1 MKRQFKQVISCVLI
15 LTLVLTF
22 GTVPAFAKEKP
33 TTEEA
38 LKAEIKD
45 LYASEPGLVGR
56 THKMQAFIMELA
68 LHAKSRNPDFKI
80 IPQDGINL
88 AFIDGDWNKGVQKS
102 LISLVDGWGIEGMV
116 GNKSGTTPNDT
127 QKKYMKLVEEGLLV
141 TDTTV
146 CETQEQLDNYYAR
159 ASAWGIIPYPRIGG
173 ALAQEL
179 FPGKRWAENGDYF
192 WVEDPDTIGIGSRID
207 GARDVDKLTDAQNY
221 LYNINGRPYDA
232 WETWDDEEA
241 AVVAEGE
248 DGDRTRIYDSYG
260 CGLLVPSAGGEYR
273 PVAGEDGDP
282 ADVADAITV
291 YGPEWDWW
299 WREAGLAENAG
310 RETWLNAL
318 RESDYDVIYI
328 DSFYNHRALPDNQTP
343 LTKEEIDSLKV
354 KPDGGRRQVIAY
366 LSIGS
371 AEQNRWYCQD
381 DWVWVDPTNPNT
393 ERSMKSGKVTG
404 TSPNLVYSPPEN
416 APAWLALGYGGNYA
430 EEAVV
435 QWWNPEWR
443 DIIINGG
450 GKYKNIATGDNTS
463 SIDRIINQGFDGV
476 YLDNVGV
483 YSRQSARTGGW
494 NEFEAYWL
502 AHGGI
507 PGEGSSAPLVSQDLD
522 YTENPVDVP
531 NPDRGFYRG
540 RWQRADTPFGTT
552 PEVDHRVPVDES
564 SVLYHGRQ
572 MPPVEGDDI
581 EETQP
586 YNGTNVNP
594 YVGGT
599 GVSALPAISF
609 MGFDLCNF
617 SSNAFLSRQAGL
629 DFDKDPTKGSPESFA
644 GRTGKTQ
651 PLTPYALDY
660 IRGLLQKVR
669 DGNSVAFVKFS
680 YDGNG
685 FNYVEGDGEHL
696 IFGPEPTYITA
707 NNPSAMCDVPGHTDK
722 TWIEYHIWQLK
733 PILQEYEDVIM
744 CVKTGMLGPWG
755 EQHTSPE
762 ARNPETYKKMLDAY
776 LDAVPASRM
785 LLTHGG
791 GFLAWYNL
799 TYGTHYDFSTID
811 TMPVPP
817 KGSPEARFG
826 FFNDSYAAGY
836 DDGWTDNGSLPEGS
850 RMFSPDW
857 DPVNGTDDDW
867 WDITDDGYD
876 RYKLTTWINKQNSIL
891 QGEGGIG
898 SNVFGTFPGAILEAQ
913 QLRTTALNMRHGNY
927 KRWSD
932 FIYNEENVTKP
943 VTFPASTD
951 GKNPPYTGE
960 TKTAFFDPVYDGK
973 TGLEYFR
980 DRLGYRLVLREAK
993 ASEWVAQ
1000 DGILKFEGKIQNVG
1014 FGNIVNKKNVSVIL
1028 KSKTD
1033 GKSYMAL
1040 TNLDARD
1047 WRPDLDSRASNTAA
1061 YRDLNFSI
1069 NMSTFGELPAGDY
1082 DIYLKIND
1090 PKETTANK
1098 RSIRFANKGDDIWDA
1113 GLGANLIGSTTVKS
1127 NSSSGSSGSS
1137 GSKAKSTEEAQQT
1150 TTKETLKDG
1159 TVVTTTTDNAT
1170 GNQTITVKSP
1180 DGTVAEISN
1189 PRTGVITG
1197 KITLGSGVK
1206 RTVVSIP
1213 MKNAD
1218 GGTVVIIVHKDG
1230 TEEIIK
1236 NAIAEDGVLY
1246 VPVTGDVTI
1255 KIVQNGMSFNDAN
1268 QAAWAKDAIAFVTA
1282 RELFL
1287 GTGNGGFSPNRAM
1300 TRGMLATVLYRL
1312 AGEPTVGASGFSD
1325 VTGGKY
1331 STDAVAWAAQSG
1343 IVTGIGSNLFAP
1355 DREITREQLAAM
1367 LYRFAGSPGGSG
1379 TLDRFNDGSQVSE
1392 YARQASAWAIEQGII
1407 QGRTG
1412 TAIVPKAN
1420 ATRAEVATML
1430 QRFIAASITD

>member
-15 LTLVLTF
+15 LTLALTL
-22 GTVPAFAKEKP
+22 GAVPTFAGEKP

-38 LKAEIKD
+38 LKAEIKE

-116 GNKSGTTPNDT
+116 GNKSVTTPNET

-146 CETQEQLDNYYAR
+146 CDTKEQLDNYYAR

-173 ALAQEL
+173 ELAQTL
-179 FPGKRWAENGDYF
+179 FKGKRWAENGDYF
-192 WVEDPDTIGIGSRID
+192 WVEDPATIGIGGRID
-207 GARDVDKLTDAQNY
+207 SAREVDKLTVAQNY
-221 LYNINGRPYDA
+221 LYNINSRPYDA

-260 CGLLVPSAGGEYR
+260 CGLLVPSAGGEYQ
-273 PVAGEDGDP
+273 PVAGEDGESE
-282 ADVADAITV
+282 DVANVISLHGD
-291 YGPEWDWW
+291 EWDWW

-328 DSFYNHRALPDNQTP
+328 DSFYNHRALPNNQTP
-343 LTKEEIDSLKV
+343 LTKGEIDSLKV

-381 DWVWVDPTNPNT
+381 NWVWVDPTNPNT
-393 ERSMKSGKVTG
+393 ERSMKSGKITG
-404 TSPNLVYSPPEN
+404 TSPNFVYSPPEN
-416 APAWLALGYGGNYA
+416 APVWLALGYGGNYA

-435 QWWNPEWR
+435 QWWHPEWR
-443 DIIINGG
+443 NIIINGG

-483 YSRQSARTGGW
+483 YSRQSAKSGGW

-531 NPDRGFYRG
+531 NPDRGFYRANDG
-540 RWQRADTPFGTT
+540 MVVPISGSGSGTMN
-552 PEVDHRVPVDES
+552 VGNSPV
-564 SVLYHGRQ
+564 
-572 MPPVEGDDI
+572 
-581 EETQP
+581 T
-586 YNGTNVNP
+586 
-594 YVGGT
+594 VGGAQVT
-599 GVSALPAISF
+599 TRVSHVY
-609 MGFDLCNF
+609 FDLRNF
-617 SSNAFLSRQAGL
+617 SSNAFTSRGTRYNASYRAPADVSIKSRG
-629 DFDKDPTKGSPESFA
+629 DSAPYAYDTHFDYWQENVLPTWPHGTS
-644 GRTGKTQ
+644 Q
-651 PLTPYALDY
+651 PLTEDALAY
-660 IRGLLQKVR
+660 IRDKLQQVR
-669 DGNSVAFVKFS
+669 DGNGVALVRFS
-680 YDGNG
+680 YDGAG
-685 FNYVEGDGEHL
+685 YGWVDVEHPEDDYVDRL
-696 IFGPEPTYITA
+696 VADIEPDKATLL
-707 NNPSAMCDVPGHTDK
+707 GH
-722 TWIEYHIWQLK
+722 IAQLK
-733 PILQEYEDVIM
+733 PILHEYEDVIM
-744 CVKTGMLGPWG
+744 GVDGGMFGPWG
-755 EQHTSPE
+755 EMHSTTFGTSPE
-762 ARNPETYKKMLDAY
+762 AYAWLLNAW
-776 LDAVPASRM
+776 LDAVPESRSIIVQ
-785 LLTHGG
+785 GG
-791 GFLAWYNL
+791 AFLSWYNDAYRKNY
-799 TYGTHYDFSTID
+799 TFENIDQIPAPKRGT
-811 TMPVPP
+811 
-817 KGSPEARFG
+817 PEARFG
-826 FFNDSYAAGY
+826 FFNDSYGY
-836 DDGWTDNGSLPEGS
+836 GEDEGDNYPNDWGSLSEGAGW
-850 RMFSPDW
+850 PD
-857 DPVNGTDDDW
+857 DPLGDADT
-867 WDITDDGYD
+867 YD
-876 RYKLTTWINKQNSIL
+876 RGRVMTWIRNQNNFY
-891 QGEGGIG
+891 GG
-898 SNVFGTFPGAILEAQ
+898 EAQ
-913 QLRTTALNMRHGNY
+913 GDATLWNTYPFVAWEASYAQTVYLNADYEKSVHN
-927 KRWSD
+927 RWGA
-932 FIYNEENVTKP
+932 FHYTEENVTAKM
-943 VTFPASTD
+943 TNAYEE
-951 GKNPPYTGE
+951 PY
-960 TKTAFFDPVYDGK
+960 KTEYAIFDPVYDGK
-973 TGLEYFR
+973 TGAEYWR
-980 DRLGYRLVLREAK
+980 DRLGYRLVLREAN

-1000 DGILKFEGKIQNVG
+1000 NGILEFEGKIQNVG
-1014 FGNIVNKKNVSVIL
+1014 FGNIVNKKNVSAIL

-1033 GKSYMAL
+1033 GESYTAL

-1069 NMSTFGELPAGDY
+1069 NMGTFGELPAGDY

-1090 PKETTANK
+1090 PKETTLNK

-1113 GLGANLIGSTTVKS
+1113 DLGANLIGSTTVKS
-1127 NSSSGSSGSS
+1127 NSSSGSGGNG
-1137 GSKAKSTEEAQQT
+1137 GSKAKLPAETQQ

-1159 TVVTTTTDNAT
+1159 TVVTTVTDNAT
-1170 GNQTITVKSP
+1170 GNQTITVKTP
-1180 DGTVAEISN
+1180 DGTVAEIN
-1189 PRTGVITG
+1189 KPKTGVITG

-1206 RTVVSIP
+1206 RAVVSIP

-1218 GGTVVIIVHKDG
+1218 GGTVAIIIHKDG

-1236 NAIAEDGVLY
+1236 GSVAGDGVLN
-1246 VPVTGDVTI
+1246 VPVTGDVSI
-1255 KIVQNGMSFNDAN
+1255 KIVQNGMSFNDTN

-1287 GTGNGGFSPNRAM
+1287 GTGNGGFSPSKAM

-1312 AGEPTVGASGFSD
+1312 AGEPTVGASGFTD
-1325 VTGGKY
+1325 VNSGKY
-1331 STDAVAWAAQSG
+1331 YTDAIAWAAQSG

-1367 LYRFAGSPGGSG
+1367 LYRFAGSPGGRG
-1379 TLDRFNDGSQVSE
+1379 TLDRFDDGRQVSE
-1392 YARQASAWAIEQGII
+1392 YARQASAWAIEQGIT
-1407 QGRTG
+1407 QGRTD
-1412 TAIVPKAN
+1412 TTIVPKAN

-1430 QRFIAASITD
+1430 QRYIAASITD